1 MDIAVIFREVLIFA
15 VILCVS
21 AVGVLWWQRKQ
32 KYRYDEKKIPKK
44 MTHWEPDA
52 DPDKVHKLNEQNK
65 NLNSGREWR

>member
-32 KYRYDEKKIPKK
+32 KYRYDEKKYLKK
-44 MTHWEPDA
+44 
-52 DPDKVHKLNEQNK
+52 
-65 NLNSGREWR
+65 